1 MRQDEVSTRIRAGL
15 ERDPRINLHQS
26 SVRVSRIGGR
36 ILLTGEVPDVITKR
50 LILSSVQLMIQD
62 GMGCEDRLNVATIER
77 GDLELNQ
84 LVASHLI
91 DEPIFRDC
99 TIAVHQNGLTTL
111 LRRPS
116 LDSGEA
122 IEVSVSEGV
131 IHLGGRVH
139 SLAQARIAEV
149 MCWWIPGVR
158 RVDNRLEVTEFDI
171 DSDGELTDVV
181 RAVLEKDP
189 LVRGSGLQA
198 ASAAGIVELRGCV
211 ASQEALHVALS
222 DTWAVPGVWDV
233 VNRVEV
239 AA

>member
-1 MRQDEVSTRIRAGL
+1 MRQDEVCTRIRSGL
-15 ERDPRINLHQS
+15 ERDPRINLHKTSIQF
-26 SVRVSRIGGR
+26 SRIGGR

-50 LILSSVQLMIQD
+50 LVLSAVQLMLQD
-62 GMGCEDRLNVATIER
+62 GIGCEDRLNVTTIER
-77 GDLELNQ
+77 GDVELNQ

-91 DEPIFRDC
+91 EEPIFRDC
-99 TIAVHQNGLTTL
+99 TVAVHQSGLTRL

-116 LDSGEA
+116 LDSGQA

-131 IHLGGRVH
+131 VHLGGRVH
-139 SLAQARIAEV
+139 SLAQARMAEV

-158 RVDNRLEVTEFDI
+158 RVDNRLDVMEFDP
-171 DSDGELTDVV
+171 DSDGQLTDLV

-198 ASAAGIVELRGCV
+198 ASAAGIVELRGSV

-233 VNRVEV
+233 VSRVEV